1 MKIGLTYD
9 LQDWYLARGY
19 SLEDTAEFD
28 REDTI
33 EGIEQALA
41 RLGHATERV
50 GNAFQ
55 LVEALA
61 AGQRW
66 DLVFNIA
73 EGLYGPGREALVPA
87 LLDAYQ
93 IPYTFSDP
101 LVLALTLDKA
111 ACKRFVRDLGL
122 ATPDF
127 AVVREPCE
135 IASVNLPFPL
145 FAKPSNEGTGKG
157 ISGASKIT
165 SPEELQ
171 RVCLDLLT
179 RFRQPVLVE
188 TYLPGREFT
197 VGLAGT
203 GAKARSLGCMEV
215 VFLERAESAGYTY
228 LNKKD
233 FENRVEYR
241 PASGPEAEAAE
252 ALALAAWKGLGCRD
266 AGRIDIRLDA
276 QAAPSFIEVN
286 PLAGINPIISDLV
299 ILCGQHN
306 VSYQDLIGMILDSAL
321 ERLGG
326 ASCG

>member
-1 MKIGLTYD
+1 MRIGLTFD

-41 RLGHATERV
+41 KLGHETERV

-55 LVEALA
+55 PVEVLA
-61 AGQRW
+61 AGKRW

-73 EGLYGPGREALVPA
+73 EGLYGPGREALAPA

-127 AVVREPCE
+127 AVMREPCE
-135 IASVNLPFPL
+135 IAAVDLPYPL
-145 FAKPSNEGTGKG
+145 FVKPCTEGTGKG
-157 ISGASKIT
+157 ISSASKVA
-165 SPEELQ
+165 SAGALQ
-171 RVCLDLLT
+171 EICRGLLA

-203 GAKARSLGCMEV
+203 GAKARSLGCMKV
-215 VFLERAESAGYTY
+215 VFLDRAEGAGYTY

-241 PASGPEAEAAE
+241 PVQGPEAEATRP
-252 ALALAAWKGLGCRD
+252 W
-266 AGRIDIRLDA
+266 
-276 QAAPSFIEVN
+276 PW
-286 PLAGINPIISDLV
+286 PP
-299 ILCGQHN
+299 
-306 VSYQDLIGMILDSAL
+306 
-321 ERLGG
+321 GG
-326 ASCG
+326 ASTAGTRAASTSAWTRPGTPRSSK

>member
-1 MKIGLTYD
+1 MKIGLVFD

-19 SLEDTAEFD
+19 SLEETAEFD

-41 RLGHATERV
+41 ALGHETERV

-61 AGQRW
+61 AGKRW

-122 ATPDF
+122 PTPDF

-135 IASVNLPFPL
+135 IAAVNLPYPL
-145 FAKPSNEGTGKG
+145 FAKPCTEGTGKG

-165 SPEELQ
+165 SPEALQ
-171 RVCLDLLT
+171 AVCRDLLA

-203 GAKARSLGCMEV
+203 GSKARSLGCMEV
-215 VFLERAESAGYTY
+215 VFLERAEGAGYTY

-233 FENRVEYR
+233 FESRVEYR
-241 PASGPEAEAAE
+241 PADGPEARAAE
-252 ALALAAWKGLGCRD
+252 DLALAAWRGLHCRD

-276 QAAPSFIEVN
+276 AGNPSFIEVN
-286 PLAGINPIISDLV
+286 PLAGINPVISDLV
-299 ILCGQHN
+299 ILCGQRN
-306 VSYQDLIGMILDSAL
+306 VSYQDLIAMILDSAL
-321 ERLGG
+321 ERLGSTPC
-326 ASCG
+326 A